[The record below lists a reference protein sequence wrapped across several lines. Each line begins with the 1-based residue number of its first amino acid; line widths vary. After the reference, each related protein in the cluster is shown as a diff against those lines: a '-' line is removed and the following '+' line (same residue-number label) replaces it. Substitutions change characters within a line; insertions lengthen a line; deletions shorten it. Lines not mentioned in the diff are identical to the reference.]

1 MRVFHL
7 SIVAHAESDTA
18 KVETDATVPVVPKV
32 SVSRATRPQGRS
44 VLYAFETHSVV
55 YLLFI

>member
-44 VLYAFETHSVV
+44 ACFRDSCVV

>member
-1 MRVFHL
+1 VII
-7 SIVAHAESDTA
+7 STVACAESNTD
-18 KVETDATVPVVPKV
+18 KVETDATVPVVPEV

-44 VLYAFETHSVV
+44 VLYAFETHGVV